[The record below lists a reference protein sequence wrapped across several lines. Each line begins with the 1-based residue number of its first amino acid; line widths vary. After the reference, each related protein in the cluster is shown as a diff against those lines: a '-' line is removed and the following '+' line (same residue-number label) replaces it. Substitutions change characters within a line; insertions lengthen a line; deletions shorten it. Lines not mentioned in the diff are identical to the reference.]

1 MANTKTAKENI
12 LINERNRQ
20 RNVHYRTRMR
30 TYIRRALEAIESKEE
45 SRESI
50 VRDCLK
56 IIDKTA
62 AKGIIKKKTASR
74 KKSRISLKLNQS
86 LVTEKPAAKKEAAK
100 PKAKKA
106 TATKAKPKATA
117 KTATKA
123 KPKAA
128 PKAKAKV
135 KAEDKS
141 AAE

>member
-30 TYIRRALEAIESKEE
+30 TYIRRALEAIESKED

-86 LVTEKPAAKKEAAK
+86 LVSLVTEKPAVKKS
-100 PKAKKA
+100 
-106 TATKAKPKATA
+106 TATKVKSRATG
-117 KTATKA
+117 KTATKSKA
-123 KPKAA
+123 KAE
-128 PKAKAKV
+128 PKAKV
-135 KAEDKS
+135 EDKS